1 MSVVVGYVPTTAG
14 FQAVTEALREAQWR
28 GTDLVVVNVVGTAG
42 YTTPTAADDQDLDAL
57 EVRLAESGVPHTI
70 HRLDVSAEDASDE
83 ILRLADETDAEPD
96 RRRDPPPVGRRQ
108 GDPRQQR
115 PAGAARRALPGARR
129 PPDGV
134 ATARTLPVAGNEGTL
149 DVSGDRPGLPSTCNR
164 ILDGIPLH
172 PFVRRPSWTSRSG
185 SGRCSAPSWSAA

>member
-83 ILRLADETDAEPD
+83 ILRLADETDAELIVVAI
-96 RRRDPPPVGRRQ
+96 RRRSAVAKAILGSNA
-108 GDPRQQR
+108 QR
-115 PAGAARRALPGARR
+115 VLLGARCPVLAVR
-129 PPDGV
+129 P
-134 ATARTLPVAGNEGTL
+134 TE
-149 DVSGDRPGLPSTCNR
+149 
-164 ILDGIPLH
+164 
-172 PFVRRPSWTSRSG
+172 
-185 SGRCSAPSWSAA
+185 